1 MQAFQPDRIDLPG
14 PGELGQH
21 QVATLAG
28 RLWMAARIISARR
41 LDHTSQQC
49 QRRCGQFVKR
59 AAEVMLARQRKAMN
73 RPVARLAQKNL
84 VDIGFEDLRFAIM
97 PFQQ

>member
-1 MQAFQPDRIDLPG
+1 MQTFQPGRIDLPG
-14 PGELGQH
+14 PDELGQH
-21 QVATLAG
+21 QVAPLAG
-28 RLWMAARIISARR
+28 TLWMAAWIISARR
-41 LDHTSQQC
+41 LDHAGQQC
-49 QRRCGQFVKR
+49 QRRCWQFVKR

-73 RPVARLAQKNL
+73 RPVARLAQKHL